1 LNITEHP
8 VIMAPVGV
16 QGIFH
21 NDKETGL
28 AEVCAEIGVP
38 YIFSTAA
45 CATIE
50 EVAEASGDGKR
61 FFQVS

>member
-1 LNITEHP
+1 
-8 VIMAPVGV
+8 MAPVGV